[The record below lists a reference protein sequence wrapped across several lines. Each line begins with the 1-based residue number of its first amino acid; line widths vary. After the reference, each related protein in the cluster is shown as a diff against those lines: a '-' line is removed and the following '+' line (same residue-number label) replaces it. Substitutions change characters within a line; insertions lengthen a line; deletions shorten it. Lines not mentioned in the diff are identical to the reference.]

1 MYLQAS
7 LLNGQRQKFSKTRLY
22 TQFKNTS
29 KRKSLFYDLSFTV
42 LFEDSTCS
50 MICYLKFGPMIKYV
64 CFAKYLQENKDK
76 LTIGR
81 NYQPVTDKALKF
93 QLLLVRTQV
102 KQQSKSK
109 QTKGINETEKKILEK
124 KHIKNSSILIA
135 TEKCKTMRRA
145 LGARKN
151 SGDLSRAF
159 SQHCMER
166 GTRRAPDRNLQRG
179 TQSKKPIYKQNMKI
193 IKENKKSS
201 VREK

>member
-1 MYLQAS
+1 MYLQAI
-7 LLNGQRQKFSKTRLY
+7 LLNGQRRKFSMTRLY

-50 MICYLKFGPMIKYV
+50 MISYLKFGPMINYV

-93 QLLLVRTQV
+93 QLLLARTQV

-135 TEKCKTMRRA
+135 TEKCKTMQRA

-159 SQHCMER
+159 SQHCTER
-166 GTRRAPDRNLQRG
+166 GPRRAPDRNL
-179 TQSKKPIYKQNMKI
+179 
-193 IKENKKSS
+193 
-201 VREK
+201 